1 MGHNPRWWRRLIALG
16 ATGLALG
23 ATALTL
29 SGGLIA
35 CSSTSRS
42 ASSGTAPVVDPA
54 KPAMPDQPGA
64 GAPGGKAAG
73 NAAGNAPAGK
83 ANEVT
88 NIAGQRSIIFTG
100 SITVQVPNVDAAAS
114 SVATMAASAA
124 GFVGTDQ
131 RQIDAD
137 RSTATITLR
146 VPAERFAGI
155 VDAIS
160 HLPSGIEKSRQIS
173 TQDVTGQVIDLA
185 ARIQAQQA
193 SVDRVRALMARAQS
207 ITDVTGVE
215 SELAKRE
222 ADLESMQAQQRRLTD
237 LTSLSTIT
245 AQLLGPAA
253 AAPVKK
259 AATGFPAGLS
269 GGWHAFL
276 AALRVLLTILGAV
289 LPFAITFGGP
299 ALRVLWLLRRR
310 TRPRPSP

>member
-1 MGHNPRWWRRLIALG
+1 MGHNPHQWRRAIALV
-16 ATGLALG
+16 ATGLVLG
-23 ATALTL
+23 
-29 SGGLIA
+29 GGLIA
-35 CSSTSRS
+35 CSGASRS
-42 ASSGTAPVVDPA
+42 VSSGSAPAVGPA
-54 KPAMPDQPGA
+54 KPAGPDQGGA
-64 GAPGGKAAG
+64 GAPAA
-73 NAAGNAPAGK
+73 NAPAGK
-83 ANEVT
+83 TNEVT
-88 NIAGQRSIIFTG
+88 NVTGQRSIIFTG
-100 SITVQVPNVDAAAS
+100 SITVQVPDVDAAAGS
-114 SVATMAASAA
+114 LGTMALSAG

-160 HLPSGIEKSRQIS
+160 KLPHGTEKSRQIS
-173 TQDVTGQVIDLA
+173 TQDVTGQVIDLT

-245 AQLLGPAA
+245 VQLLGPAA
-253 AAPVKK
+253 AAP
-259 AATGFPAGLS
+259 AAAKPEKGFLAGLS

-276 AALRVLLTILGAV
+276 AALRVLLVVLGAL
-289 LPFAITFGGP
+289 LPFAVALGVP
-299 ALRVLWLLRRR
+299 ALLVLWLLRRR
-310 TRPRPSP
+310 TRPSQPAG